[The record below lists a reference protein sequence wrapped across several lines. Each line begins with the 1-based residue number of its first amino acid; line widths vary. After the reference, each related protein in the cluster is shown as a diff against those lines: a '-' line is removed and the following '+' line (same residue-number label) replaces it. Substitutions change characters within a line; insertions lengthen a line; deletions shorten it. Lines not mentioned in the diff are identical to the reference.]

1 MDIVSKLHTCN
12 RGATAASLGI
22 QPVPQIIESGRTT
35 TLPRVDF
42 TLTLELDSA
51 ALLVHTMGKFSD
63 VEC

>member
-1 MDIVSKLHTCN
+1 MDIVSKPHTCN

-22 QPVPQIIESGRTT
+22 QPVPRIGRTT

-42 TLTLELDSA
+42 TLTLELDSTT
-51 ALLVHTMGKFSD
+51 LLVHTMGKFSD